1 MATTSVYLDKRRM
14 KVDGTFPLRIKVTL
28 NGRQGFMINL
38 PISLTADQWNNG
50 KVVRHTS
57 KDIYNRHIREQ
68 VHNVEKTLLSM
79 QQQNILGNF
88 TPPELKKIVER
99 FAGMDY
105 DPQRRADLIEYFDKF
120 IKRKS
125 NPSTQCIY
133 EQTLLNIRAFD
144 KRKLC
149 FEDININWLRDF
161 EAYMLKKGLKVN
173 TLFLH
178 FRNIRAVFNS
188 AIDDGTI
195 EQNLYPFRRFKLKH
209 EATEKRALT
218 LEQVRT
224 IRDYKL
230 DECDEYG
237 QQYIDVFMLIFYL
250 IGINIGDLLLLK
262 PNDYQDGVIK
272 YRRRKTGKLYT
283 VKVEPEADA
292 LIRKYRGRKYLLRF
306 VEIHGDYHLFSSSM
320 NHFLKKFGP
329 ITKGYNGTKIR
340 HPLFPTLTTYAAR
353 HSWATIAY
361 NDLEIP
367 KDIIAQALGH
377 GQGTVTDIYIKPQQ
391 YKVDNANRMLLDALA
406 GKSFDDDTPW

>member
-1 MATTSVYLDKRRM
+1 M

-149 FEDININWLRDF
+149 FEDIGVQIN
-161 EAYMLKKGLKVN
+161 
-173 TLFLH
+173 
-178 FRNIRAVFNS
+178 
-188 AIDDGTI
+188 
-195 EQNLYPFRRFKLKH
+195 NLL
-209 EATEKRALT
+209 
-218 LEQVRT
+218 
-224 IRDYKL
+224 
-230 DECDEYG
+230 
-237 QQYIDVFMLIFYL
+237 
-250 IGINIGDLLLLK
+250 
-262 PNDYQDGVIK
+262 
-272 YRRRKTGKLYT
+272 
-283 VKVEPEADA
+283 
-292 LIRKYRGRKYLLRF
+292 
-306 VEIHGDYHLFSSSM
+306 
-320 NHFLKKFGP
+320 
-329 ITKGYNGTKIR
+329 
-340 HPLFPTLTTYAAR
+340 
-353 HSWATIAY
+353 
-361 NDLEIP
+361 
-367 KDIIAQALGH
+367 
-377 GQGTVTDIYIKPQQ
+377 
-391 YKVDNANRMLLDALA
+391 
-406 GKSFDDDTPW
+406 